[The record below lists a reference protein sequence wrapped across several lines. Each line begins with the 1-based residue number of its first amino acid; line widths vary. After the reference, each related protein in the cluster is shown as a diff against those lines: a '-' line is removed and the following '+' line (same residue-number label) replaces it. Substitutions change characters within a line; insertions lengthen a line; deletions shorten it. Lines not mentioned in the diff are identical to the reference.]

1 MRKELLVA
9 LKCAISTDC
18 LWHSLQCSPSK
29 SPFFCE
35 LIQLIPFLVSKNLHP
50 PKKNGI
56 LLAWAIPPDCLRPSL
71 LPPPSPPSPLFPQW
85 SQASKSLTTSHYSS
99 HYLSLLLSLFIP
111 VVAFAFNSILHGLS
125 ARRVRRMKSSRPK
138 AGPKG
143 HKLEVDPPRGPRLLV
158 TNNLSF
164 TKFFSYFYS

>member
-1 MRKELLVA
+1 MCNFHRLSLAQSAMLPFKKSLFLWTY
-9 LKCAISTDC
+9 ST
-18 LWHSLQCSPSK
+18 
-29 SPFFCE
+29 
-35 LIQLIPFLVSKNLHP
+35 HP
-50 PKKNGI
+50 LSRFKKLASAKKNGI
-56 LLAWAIPPDCLRPSL
+56 LLAWAIPTDCLRPSL

-111 VVAFAFNSILHGLS
+111 VVAFAFISISQGLS
-125 ARRVRRMKSSRPK
+125 AKRARRMKSSRPK

-143 HKLEVDPPRGPRLLV
+143 HKLEVKPRRGPRLLV

-164 TKFFSYFYS
+164 TKFLSYFYS